1 MKKNERNQMA
11 KIRSYL
17 DIFPATPSLANH
29 RSLICEGILVG
40 DLKITDKSDSGEE
53 VALTRGE
60 TNS

>member
-1 MKKNERNQMA
+1 MKKNDRNQMA

-29 RSLICEGILVG
+29 HALICKGILVG
-40 DLKITDKSDSGEE
+40 DLKITESDSGDEA
-53 VALTRGE
+53 ALTRGE